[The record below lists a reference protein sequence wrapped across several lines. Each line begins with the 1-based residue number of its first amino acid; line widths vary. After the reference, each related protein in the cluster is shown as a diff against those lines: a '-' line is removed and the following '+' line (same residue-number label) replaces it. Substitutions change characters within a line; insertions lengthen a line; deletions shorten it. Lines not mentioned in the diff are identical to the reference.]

1 MISQWWRS
9 VRVQLLALMLVVAL
23 PLIIA
28 HIVQSR
34 AQLRIS
40 RTAAEE
46 RVEQAAE
53 LMANRTDDWIES
65 ASAAFLSL
73 ADPVRQHWD
82 NRPALDSLLGIA
94 SSASNE
100 RFVHFFVTDTFGKNR
115 GSGRPTAD
123 RDTIDFRKRDYFRAA
138 LQSSGTVVG
147 APRRSFVLADRVWV
161 VIFARALRTPDGRAY
176 GVIASP
182 VRIDTLT
189 DFINIASFKQ
199 RPLVT
204 LLDTSGT
211 IVARSLAADSF
222 VGRNVFS
229 STGARPQF
237 PDSTIVDIVPGS
249 DGVARLT
256 ASVRSRRAP
265 WLVNVGLSV
274 DAFEAPLQAQRRD
287 DILLSL
293 AALLLAAAGA
303 IVIGGRIAQPLTA
316 LASDARR
323 IADGESAHRINVS
336 GPSEVQMLGNALNRM
351 TQTAQRRNDALADGE
366 RRYRFMFES
375 NPLPMWAWDSESM
388 EILAVNDAAVGHYGY
403 SREAFV
409 GQPITLLLD
418 PSEHERFSTNRL
430 PFTENRQHAGFWKHR
445 TATGAQ
451 VEMEVITTSSRGLGA
466 ASWLSIGIDLTAR
479 RGAERALARSE
490 EQLRQSQKMEAV
502 GAFAGGIAH
511 DFNNLLTGIIGFC
524 ELALSDLEPAHP
536 VRPDIVEVA
545 ALAERGAELTRQ
557 ILAVSRKQV
566 LRPAV
571 LDLNAA
577 LTDLERLLARLVG
590 EDITVVTMFD
600 PAAGAIEVDK
610 GQLEQVVLNLVAN
623 ARDAMPNGGT
633 LFISTRAVPANS
645 ASEPG
650 PGRWAML
657 EVRDTGAGMSS
668 AVRERIFEPFFTTKE
683 RGKGTGLGLA
693 LAYAMVEQSRGRITC
708 TSEPG
713 IGSTFQLT
721 FPSVSAPPEDRIT
734 TPDMPSVL
742 VGGRETVLLAEDES
756 SVRAVAT
763 AALER
768 AGYTVI
774 AAPDGPAAL
783 ALARSF
789 AGTIDL
795 LLTDVV
801 MPGMHGRELADALVI
816 ERPGTR
822 VLYASGYTDD
832 AILLRGIRVDE
843 VAFIQKPFTPQQ
855 LTTRIRE
862 VLDAPRVPTKA
873 YDYPHHVT

>member
-1 MISQWWRS
+1 MTSQWWRS
-9 VRVQLLALMLVVAL
+9 VRIQLLALMLVVAL

-28 HIVQSR
+28 HVVQSR

-40 RTAAEE
+40 RSAAEE

-65 ASAAFLSL
+65 ATAAFLSL
-73 ADPVRQHWD
+73 ADPVRRNWD

-94 SSASNE
+94 SYANNE
-100 RFVHFFVTDTFGKNR
+100 RFVNFFVTDTLGLNR
-115 GSGRPTAD
+115 GSGIPTSD
-123 RDTIDFRKRDYFRAA
+123 RDTINFRERDYFGAA
-138 LQSSGTVVG
+138 LRSTGTVVG
-147 APRRSFVLADRVWV
+147 TPRRSFILADRPWI

-182 VRIDTLT
+182 VRIDTLS
-189 DFINIASFKQ
+189 DFINVASFKQ

-204 LLDTSGT
+204 LLDTSGV

-222 VGRNVFS
+222 IGRNVFS
-229 STGARPQF
+229 VSNVRPRF

-249 DGVARLT
+249 DGIPRLT

-265 WLVNVGLSV
+265 WLVNVGVPV
-274 DAFEAPLQAQRRD
+274 DAFETPLQAQQRD
-287 DILLSL
+287 DVLLSL
-293 AALLLAAAGA
+293 AALLLAAVGA
-303 IVIGGRIAQPLTA
+303 VVIGGRIAQPLTA

-323 IADGESAHRINVS
+323 IADGESEHRIQIA
-336 GPSEVQMLGNALNRM
+336 GPSEVQMLGEAVNRM

-366 RRYRFMFES
+366 RRYRFLFES

-388 EILAVNDAAVGHYGY
+388 KILAVNDAAVAHYGY
-403 SREAFV
+403 PREAFE
-409 GQPITLLLD
+409 GQPITMLLD
-418 PSEHERFSTNRL
+418 PSEHERFSTKRL
-430 PFTENRQHAGFWKHR
+430 PFTENRQHAGIWKHR
-445 TATGAQ
+445 TASGEM
-451 VEMEVITTSSRGLGA
+451 VEMEIITTSSRGLGA
-466 ASWLSIGIDLTAR
+466 KSWLSIGIDVTAR
-479 RGAERALARSE
+479 REAERALARSE

-524 ELALSDLEPAHP
+524 ELALSDLEPTHP
-536 VRPDIVEVA
+536 VRPDIAEVA

-571 LDLNAA
+571 LDLNTA
-577 LTDLERLLARLVG
+577 LAELERLLTRLVG
-590 EDITVVTMFD
+590 EDITVVTSYD
-600 PAAGAIEVDK
+600 PEVGAIEVDK
-610 GQLEQVVLNLVAN
+610 GQLEQVLLNLVAN
-623 ARDAMPNGGT
+623 ARDAMPSGGT
-633 LFISTRAVPANS
+633 LFISTRTVIADGTA
-645 ASEPG
+645 G
-650 PGRWAML
+650 RTPGRCAML
-657 EVRDTGAGMSS
+657 EVRDTGVGMSS

-693 LAYAMVEQSRGRITC
+693 LAYAMVEQARGRITC

-713 IGSTFQLT
+713 VGSSFQLS
-721 FPSVSAPPEDRIT
+721 FPVVADLVDKQPAAASAPSALI
-734 TPDMPSVL
+734 
-742 VGGRETVLLAEDES
+742 GGRETILLAEDES

-768 AGYTVI
+768 AGYTVL

-783 ALARSF
+783 ELARTF
-789 AGTIDL
+789 DGTIDL

-801 MPGMHGRELADALVI
+801 MPGMHGREVAERLLK
-816 ERPGTR
+816 ERPATR

-832 AILLRGIRVDE
+832 VILLRGIRVDE

-855 LTTRIRE
+855 LARRVRE
-862 VLDAPRVPTKA
+862 LLDAPRTPTPVHGTPRP
-873 YDYPHHVT
+873 DT